1 LGIKVGVVTAGGGE
15 ILLDG
20 AVIKKSGY
28 QHF

>member
-1 LGIKVGVVTAGGGE
+1 GVVTTGGGE
-15 ILLDG
+15 ISLDG